1 MSQKQ
6 LCRKRFLKSGV
17 PCLALA
23 VLGMVASLG
32 ADVRK
37 SAEIKFKKK
46 VVDTRFVSEGVAVG
60 DVNRDGKLD
69 ILAGPVVYL
78 APEFRPLEIAAVPVI
93 DAKKAWS
100 HSFHNW
106 AADLNRDGWVDQLVI
121 GMPGEKAIW
130 RENPKG
136 ADGPWK
142 EHFVWRSAGNES
154 PLYED
159 LFGDGKKVLIMGT
172 DDAYLAWF
180 EPSADPNADW
190 ICHNVSELKGAG

>member
-1 MSQKQ
+1 MGQDNFSPQQ
-6 LCRKRFLKSGV
+6 FLQPGV
-17 PCLALA
+17 PRSALA
-23 VLGMVASLG
+23 VSGTLAIASVG

-136 ADGPWK
+136 VDGPWK
-142 EHFVWRSAGNES
+142 EHFIWRSAG
-154 PLYED
+154 
-159 LFGDGKKVLIMGT
+159 
-172 DDAYLAWF
+172 
-180 EPSADPNADW
+180 
-190 ICHNVSELKGAG
+190 